1 MIPVAGYEWGTHTIS
16 YHSGLIVTTQSSEG
30 WLAPYVVTVAG
41 EPRFSQYSWLDDCAT
56 DACEHPKGRSHTDVG
71 ALFELAIRD
80 DGAEFAWIESSGFDQ
95 TTARSSVVLVVASA
109 DGTNRRQVDLGDASY
124 QMSLHWKAN
133 NRLIIDIS
141 QVGAIGIQR
150 YNEAPARHSI
160 VATVSPDGIDL
171 HLLSLGGHAR

>member
-1 MIPVAGYEWGTHTIS
+1 
-16 YHSGLIVTTQSSEG
+16 
-30 WLAPYVVTVAG
+30 
-41 EPRFSQYSWLDDCAT
+41 
-56 DACEHPKGRSHTDVG
+56 
-71 ALFELAIRD
+71 LFELAIRD

-109 DGTNRRQVDLGDASY
+109 DGTNRRQVDLGDAAY
-124 QMSLHWKAN
+124 QMSLHWKSD

-150 YNEAPARHSI
+150 YNEAPARLSI
-160 VATVSPDGIDL
+160 VATVSRDRIDL